1 MDYGFLRRPDFQRAS
16 GGQSRRLQN
25 NRKTSCGESAAAL
38 GEHLGK
44 AGATRPRTSMSLR
57 KCPYC
62 EHPNSA
68 DAKFCVACGA
78 IMHLAPCPHCG
89 AVNDL
94 ASKQCYRCHGELPGP
109 DALEIPGESSPPA
122 APAPAPVTPAA
133 PTSGRP
139 SLIVV
144 LVIALTFASAAF
156 FATRQKSAIVAPP
169 AATPAPAADEG
180 ARAGKITKAAETAAP
195 AAAASNSTAPAT
207 SPVAEAASPA
217 VAAEPAA
224 QPVRPPRER
233 SSRLRREAEAAA
245 AQAAAA
251 PASPNPA
258 TRTPCTEAVAAL
270 GLCKP
275 DAK

>member
-1 MDYGFLRRPDFQRAS
+1 
-16 GGQSRRLQN
+16 
-25 NRKTSCGESAAAL
+25 
-38 GEHLGK
+38 
-44 AGATRPRTSMSLR
+44 MSLR

-94 ASKQCYRCHGELPGP
+94 SAKQCYRCHGELPGP
-109 DALEIPGESSPPA
+109 DALEIPGESPPPVTSAPVSAPPA
-122 APAPAPVTPAA
+122 APS
-133 PTSGRP
+133 SGRP

-156 FATRQKSAIVAPP
+156 FAYRQKSAISTPT

-180 ARAGKITKAAETAAP
+180 AKAGKITKAVETPAPTAAVINGATIATRP
-195 AAAASNSTAPAT
+195 APD
-207 SPVAEAASPA
+207 AASPT
-217 VAAEPAA
+217 VAAEPAT
-224 QPVRPPRER
+224 QPARQPRER
-233 SSRLRREAEAAA
+233 GARARREAEAAA
-245 AQAAAA
+245 AQAAATPA
-251 PASPNPA
+251 PSNPA